1 MEESLGDLLVK
12 AYNANERKNYYE
24 VKKNINR
31 ALKVLEKVGIKIDN
45 LKSDVDDAL
54 EAHI

>member
-1 MEESLGDLLVK
+1 VEESLGDLLVK

>member
-12 AYNANERKNYYE
+12 AYNANEKKNYYE
-24 VKKNINR
+24 VKKNIKR
-31 ALKVLEKVGIKIDN
+31 ALKILEKVGVKIDN

>member
-1 MEESLGDLLVK
+1 VEESLGDLLVK

-24 VKKNINR
+24 VKKNIKR
-31 ALKVLEKVGIKIDN
+31 AIKILEKVGIKIDN